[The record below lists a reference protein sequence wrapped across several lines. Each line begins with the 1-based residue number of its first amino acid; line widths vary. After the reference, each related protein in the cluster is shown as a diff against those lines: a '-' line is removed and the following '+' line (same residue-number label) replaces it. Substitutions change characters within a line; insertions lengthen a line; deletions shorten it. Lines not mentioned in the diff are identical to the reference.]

1 MKTTALIVDDE
12 PLARERIRTL
22 LSEWPQVEV
31 VGEAGNGYEAIEI
44 LGRHPVDLLFLDIQ
58 MPEIDG
64 FAVLDAIGAEEAPLV
79 IFVTAYDEHALHA
92 FEVHALDYILK
103 PVRPERFAEAMR
115 RALETLGGRERDNLQ
130 ERLEALLLERSL
142 GARPLERIL
151 VRSASGGAV
160 FVRCDQIDWIES
172 ARNYVILHL
181 GEKSHILRMP
191 LHLLERRLDPERF
204 VRLHRSTLANL
215 ESIKELHRWFR
226 GEFVAVLKNGK
237 KLPVSRHSRQRLQQV
252 FGAPSE

>member
-44 LGRHPVDLLFLDIQ
+44 LGRQPVDLLFLDIQ

-92 FEVHALDYILK
+92 FEVD
-103 PVRPERFAEAMR
+103 R
-115 RALETLGGRERDNLQ
+115 
-130 ERLEALLLERSL
+130 
-142 GARPLERIL
+142 
-151 VRSASGGAV
+151 
-160 FVRCDQIDWIES
+160 
-172 ARNYVILHL
+172 
-181 GEKSHILRMP
+181 KS
-191 LHLLERRLDPERF
+191 
-204 VRLHRSTLANL
+204 V
-215 ESIKELHRWFR
+215 
-226 GEFVAVLKNGK
+226 V
-237 KLPVSRHSRQRLQQV
+237 
-252 FGAPSE
+252 